1 MRVITL
7 TGPKRSGKNT
17 MADLVGEELGAL
29 GVELRQAAFADPLR
43 WAGDAIGLPT
53 AATRELK
60 DQPCDELGG
69 HTGREFL
76 IEFGTTCVRGLCPTF
91 WVDHMVRR
99 LDALEAADPSQP
111 VAITDL
117 RFANELDALEA
128 WSLAKPGRWLAA
140 VWVERRGATADEIL
154 EPRLRE
160 RCAVIG
166 NAGTLADLRVRAAAI
181 AEWAAGGSSRR
192 IGGRS

>member
-17 MADLVGEELGAL
+17 LADLIGEELGAR

-43 WAGDAIGLPT
+43 WAGDAIGLPA

-69 HTGREFL
+69 RTGREFL
-76 IEFGTTCVRGLCPTF
+76 IEFGTRCVRGLCPTF
-91 WVDHMVRR
+91 WVDHMIRR
-99 LDALEAADPSQP
+99 LDALEAEGAGP

-117 RFANELDALEA
+117 RFSNELTALETWA
-128 WSLAKPGRWLAA
+128 HARPGRWLAA
-140 VWVERRGATADEIL
+140 VWVERPGASTDEIL
-154 EPRLRE
+154 EVSLRE
-160 RCAVIG
+160 RCAVVA
-166 NAGTLADLRVRAAAI
+166 NAGGLDDLRVRAGGI
-181 AEWAAGGSSRR
+181 AEWAARRGG
-192 IGGRS
+192 GPT